1 MSDSEHLILE
11 ILPGTRDWNDD
22 THTEFRMHF
31 YSSSVRHEET
41 GEPLLTIC
49 NRGGGMRA
57 TPSQVAE
64 LHDWLGKWLLSQN
77 G

>member
-1 MSDSEHLILE
+1 MSDEHLVLE
-11 ILPGTRDWNDD
+11 ILPDTRDWNDD
-22 THTEFRMHF
+22 KSTEFRMHF
-31 YSSSVRHEET
+31 YSSSVRHGKT

-57 TPSQVAE
+57 TREQVQE
-64 LHDWLGKWLLSQN
+64 LHEWLGEWLKQN